1 MNMAVSLF
9 VQFVTCVVHESF
21 RALMF
26 YVYSLGRLLSQSHRL
41 HWDRLLTV
49 NSPSDSWSRLLTHS
63 RYLATAAVESSRT
76 STSSATSN
84 DPLINRIVDDIS
96 KLTLL
101 QAADLVTLLKVWSC
115 SFTYSFLSS
124 LTLLP
129 VTSQYPRDCSTCCAS
144 FPCWLCLCCTRGN
157 RRRGSLVLLV
167 TSDFDIQVQEK
178 PQEKTVFNVIL
189 KSFDT
194 GAKPKIIKEVK
205 SLVPNLTLIEVRP
218 GVAGHSPINLKR

>member
-21 RALMF
+21 RAPMF
-26 YVYSLGRLLSQSHRL
+26 YVYSLGRLLSQSHRS

-101 QAADLVTLLKVWSC
+101 QAADLVTLLKSR
-115 SFTYSFLSS
+115 LNIQEIA
-124 LTLLP
+124 LP
-129 VTSQYPRDCSTCCAS
+129 AAPAS
-144 FPCWLCLCCTRGN
+144 PIDSASAAPEETAA
-157 RRRGSLVLLV
+157 
-167 TSDFDIQVQEK
+167 EK

-205 SLVPNLTLIEVRP
+205 SLVPNLTLIEAKKFVEAVP
-218 GVAGHSPINLKR
+218 KMLKENLSKEEAEKLQKAFQSIGGDVTLE